1 MAKQDLDVINLLLA
15 YICIYMNDYTKIGK
29 AMIILNLLKKLILSA
44 TKTAEAINY
53 KWLPRKQI

>member
-1 MAKQDLDVINLLLA
+1 
-15 YICIYMNDYTKIGK
+15 MNDYTKIGK